1 MSYRLGID
9 LGTTYTAAAVTR
21 PATDGRRPTAEIVNL
36 GDRAAQI
43 PSVLHLSPDGTVLV
57 GEAAER
63 RVVSE
68 PDRVVREFK
77 RQVGDLTPIVVD
89 GVEHTAHDLMAL
101 LVGRV
106 VDQVVQRQGGRPDRI
121 AVTHPA
127 PWGPHKVSLVRTA
140 LQARGLE
147 VELLDEPRAAAI
159 SYAATERVEPG
170 SVVAVYD
177 LGGGTFDAA
186 VVRKNGGFTMLGRP
200 EGIERLGGVDFDDA
214 VFTHVRNSV
223 GKALDQLDPADE
235 EVVAAVARLRR
246 DCVEAKEALSS
257 DTEVRIPVLLPGIR
271 TTVRLVRGEFEEM
284 IRDDVEASVEVL
296 RRAVTSAGVAPT
308 DLTAVLLV
316 GGSSRIPLVAQLVSA
331 GLDRPVAV
339 DADPKNA
346 IALGAALAVTS
357 GPDQVRTAAPPAAAR
372 TIPGPG
378 AAMATGAIPRP
389 APSPPPAPVPAG
401 VTGAPRA
408 AAAMPHAGR
417 IAGGRPPGM
426 ISPAADERPTRTLG
440 GPSVLPAPRQPVD
453 GPAPTAVL
461 GRAVGPA
468 RPLAGG
474 DRRRR
479 RPVGAYLGAGGL
491 LVAAALAAAV
501 SFWPDRP
508 ATTPT
513 GSLSSTLLPVS
524 VAADPAPTSVPA
536 SVEDDEPIGAADPV
550 RPPAGDA
557 DVPRPREEQVV
568 VVTTT
573 TAAPPTTAPPTE
585 PPTTTAPDAEPS
597 TAPPEPEVTVPPIDP
612 GTGG

>member
-21 PATDGRRPTAEIVNL
+21 PTADRRRPTAEIVNL

-296 RRAVTSAGVAPT
+296 RRAVMSPVSRRRTSPRSCWSVARPGSRSSHSWCRQAS
-308 DLTAVLLV
+308 TAR
-316 GGSSRIPLVAQLVSA
+316 SPSTPIRRTRSRS
-331 GLDRPVAV
+331 
-339 DADPKNA
+339 
-346 IALGAALAVTS
+346 
-357 GPDQVRTAAPPAAAR
+357 APPW
-372 TIPGPG
+372 PS
-378 AAMATGAIPRP
+378 RP
-389 APSPPPAPVPAG
+389 ARIRSARRHPRPPPARSRV
-401 VTGAPRA
+401 
-408 AAAMPHAGR
+408 
-417 IAGGRPPGM
+417 
-426 ISPAADERPTRTLG
+426 
-440 GPSVLPAPRQPVD
+440 PAPRWP
-453 GPAPTAVL
+453 
-461 GRAVGPA
+461 PA
-468 RPLAGG
+468 RSPGP
-474 DRRRR
+474 RR
-479 RPVGAYLGAGGL
+479 RP
-491 LVAAALAAAV
+491 
-501 SFWPDRP
+501 
-508 ATTPT
+508 
-513 GSLSSTLLPVS
+513 
-524 VAADPAPTSVPA
+524 
-536 SVEDDEPIGAADPV
+536 
-550 RPPAGDA
+550 
-557 DVPRPREEQVV
+557 RPRRF
-568 VVTTT
+568 
-573 TAAPPTTAPPTE
+573 
-585 PPTTTAPDAEPS
+585 
-597 TAPPEPEVTVPPIDP
+597 PPE
-612 GTGG
+612 

>member
-21 PATDGRRPTAEIVNL
+21 PGTDGRRPTAEIVNL

-127 PWGPHKVSLVRTA
+127 AWGPHKVNLIRTA

-147 VELLDEPRAAAI
+147 VELLDEPRAAAL
-159 SYAATERVEPG
+159 SYAATERVAPG

-200 EGIERLGGVDFDDA
+200 DGIERLGGVDFDDA
-214 VFTHVRNSV
+214 VFTHVRSSV

-257 DTEVRIPVLLPGIR
+257 DTEVRIPVLLPGLR

-284 IRDDVEASVEVL
+284 IRDDVAASVEVL
-296 RRAVTSAGVAPT
+296 RQAVTSAGVEPA
-308 DLTAVLLV
+308 DLTTVLLV

-346 IALGAALAVTS
+346 IALGAALAVS
-357 GPDQVRTAAPPAAAR
+357 PGPDQARPAAAR
-372 TIPGPG
+372 S
-378 AAMATGAIPRP
+378 IPRP
-389 APSPPPAPVPAG
+389 GAVAATGVIPRPSAPPPAPVPAG

-408 AAAMPHAGR
+408 AAVAMPPAGR
-417 IAGGRPPGM
+417 LAAGRPM
-426 ISPAADERPTRTLG
+426 ISPAAGERPTRTPG
-440 GPSVLPAPRQPVD
+440 GHSVLPAPRQPVD

-461 GRAVGPA
+461 GTAAGPG
-468 RPLAGG
+468 RPPAAG
-474 DRRRR
+474 DRRSR
-479 RPVGAYLGAGGL
+479 RPVGVYLGAGGL
-491 LVAAALAAAV
+491 LVAAALAAV
-501 SFWPDRP
+501 SFWPDQP
-508 ATTPT
+508 VAAPT
-513 GSLSSTLLPVS
+513 GSSISTLLPVS
-524 VAADPAPTSVPA
+524 AAADPAPTSAPA
-536 SVEDDEPIGAADPV
+536 PAEDDEPVGAAGPV
-550 RPPAGDA
+550 RSPAGDGNA
-557 DVPRPREEQVV
+557 PRAREEQVV

-573 TAAPPTTAPPTE
+573 TAAPPTSATPTE
-585 PPTTTAPDAEPS
+585 PPTTTTAEEPS

-612 GTGG
+612 GPGG

>member
-21 PATDGRRPTAEIVNL
+21 PTTDGRRPTAEIVNL
-36 GDRAAQI
+36 GDRATQI

-89 GVEHTAHDLMAL
+89 GVEHAAHDLMAL

-127 PWGPHKVSLVRTA
+127 PWGPHKVNLIRTA
-140 LQARGLE
+140 LRARGLE
-147 VELLDEPRAAAI
+147 VELLDEPRAAAL

-186 VVRKNGGFTMLGRP
+186 VVRKNGGFAMLGRP

-296 RRAVTSAGVAPT
+296 RRAVTSAGIAPT
-308 DLTAVLLV
+308 DLTAILLV

-346 IALGAALAVTS
+346 IALGAALAVSS
-357 GPDQVRTAAPPAAAR
+357 GPDQVRPAAPPAAAR

-378 AAMATGAIPRP
+378 AVAATGAIPGP
-389 APSPPPAPVPAG
+389 AAS
-401 VTGAPRA
+401 
-408 AAAMPHAGR
+408 
-417 IAGGRPPGM
+417 RPPGR
-426 ISPAADERPTRTLG
+426 SP
-440 GPSVLPAPRQPVD
+440 
-453 GPAPTAVL
+453 
-461 GRAVGPA
+461 
-468 RPLAGG
+468 
-474 DRRRR
+474 DRRRHR
-479 RPVGAYLGAGGL
+479 
-491 LVAAALAAAV
+491 
-501 SFWPDRP
+501 
-508 ATTPT
+508 
-513 GSLSSTLLPVS
+513 LPL
-524 VAADPAPTSVPA
+524 
-536 SVEDDEPIGAADPV
+536 
-550 RPPAGDA
+550 RF
-557 DVPRPREEQVV
+557 
-568 VVTTT
+568 
-573 TAAPPTTAPPTE
+573 
-585 PPTTTAPDAEPS
+585 
-597 TAPPEPEVTVPPIDP
+597 PPE
-612 GTGG
+612 

>member
-21 PATDGRRPTAEIVNL
+21 PTTDGRRPTAEIVNL

-106 VDQVVQRQGGRPDRI
+106 VDQVAQRQGGRPDRI

-127 PWGPHKVSLVRTA
+127 PWGPHKVNLIRTA

-147 VELLDEPRAAAI
+147 VELLDEPRAAAL

-257 DTEVRIPVLLPGIR
+257 DTEVRIPVLLPGHPDDGAAGAGR
-271 TTVRLVRGEFEEM
+271 VRG
-284 IRDDVEASVEVL
+284 DDP
-296 RRAVTSAGVAPT
+296 RRRRGERRGVAPGRHVRRCRAGGP
-308 DLTAVLLV
+308 DRGPAGRWLVPDPARRAAGV
-316 GGSSRIPLVAQLVSA
+316 GGP
-331 GLDRPVAV
+331 
-339 DADPKNA
+339 
-346 IALGAALAVTS
+346 
-357 GPDQVRTAAPPAAAR
+357 
-372 TIPGPG
+372 
-378 AAMATGAIPRP
+378 
-389 APSPPPAPVPAG
+389 
-401 VTGAPRA
+401 
-408 AAAMPHAGR
+408 
-417 IAGGRPPGM
+417 RPPG
-426 ISPAADERPTRTLG
+426 
-440 GPSVLPAPRQPVD
+440 
-453 GPAPTAVL
+453 
-461 GRAVGPA
+461 
-468 RPLAGG
+468 
-474 DRRRR
+474 RRRR
-479 RPVGAYLGAGGL
+479 RSEERDRARRRPGRLVRPGSGPHGGAPGRRPHDPGSRRRGGHRRDPPARAVAPARAG
-491 LVAAALAAAV
+491 
-501 SFWPDRP
+501 SRRSDR
-508 ATTPT
+508 
-513 GSLSSTLLPVS
+513 
-524 VAADPAPTSVPA
+524 
-536 SVEDDEPIGAADPV
+536 GAAGRRGHAARRQDRRWSAARHDQPRRRRAPHPDP
-550 RPPAGDA
+550 RRAQ
-557 DVPRPREEQVV
+557 R
-568 VVTTT
+568 
-573 TAAPPTTAPPTE
+573 AARSA
-585 PPTTTAPDAEPS
+585 A
-597 TAPPEPEVTVPPIDP
+597 
-612 GTGG
+612 TGRRTRSDRGSR

>member
-21 PATDGRRPTAEIVNL
+21 PTTDGRRPTAEIVNL

-127 PWGPHKVSLVRTA
+127 PWGPHKVNLIRTA

-147 VELLDEPRAAAI
+147 VELLDEPRAAAL

-296 RRAVTSAGVAPT
+296 RRAVTSAGIAPA

-346 IALGAALAVTS
+346 IALGAALAVTP
-357 GPDQVRTAAPPAAAR
+357 GPDQVRPAAPPAAAR

-378 AAMATGAIPRP
+378 AVVATGAIPRP

-408 AAAMPHAGR
+408 AAAAPHAGR

-440 GPSVLPAPRQPVD
+440 GPSVLPAPRPPVD

-461 GRAVGPA
+461 GRAAGPA

-501 SFWPDRP
+501 SFWPDQP
-508 ATTPT
+508 TAAPT

-524 VAADPAPTSVPA
+524 VAADPAPTSAPA
-536 SVEDDEPIGAADPV
+536 PVEDDEPIGAADPV
-550 RPPAGDA
+550 RPPAGDGDA
-557 DVPRPREEQVV
+557 PRPREEQVV

-573 TAAPPTTAPPTE
+573 TATPPTTAPPTE
-585 PPTTTAPDAEPS
+585 PPTTTTPDAEPS